1 MQAYF
6 GMHGNGEAAHQW
18 VRKGWVAQAGA
29 QQPARIPSQ
38 LEPVRQLQQRLALPQ
53 PECCSHQPL
62 RQAA

>member
-38 LEPVRQLQQRLALPQ
+38 LEPVRQLQQRSALPTLTVAHA
-53 PECCSHQPL
+53 SPL
-62 RQAA
+62 RRAA